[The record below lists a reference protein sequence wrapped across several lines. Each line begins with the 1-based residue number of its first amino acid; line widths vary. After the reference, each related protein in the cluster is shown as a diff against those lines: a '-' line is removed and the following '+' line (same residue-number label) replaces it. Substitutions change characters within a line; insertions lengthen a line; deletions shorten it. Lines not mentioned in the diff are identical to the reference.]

1 MNKHGIPGIGV
12 TAPKGKKGMNGN
24 SFYFGPLNSFFTY
37 IGDDILPDSSV
48 DYEDRDYDITY
59 V

>member
-12 TAPKGKKGMNGN
+12 TAPQGKKGMQGN
-24 SFYFGPLNSFFTY
+24 SFHFGNLASFFRY
-37 IGDDILPDSSV
+37 IGDDILPDSSI
-48 DYEDRDYDITY
+48 DYEDVDYDITY